1 MNKGF
6 TLIETALLMLVTA
19 ILLSA
24 GLTISN
30 FSKSFLRFQEEK
42 FLLADNLKKAQ
53 DLSFRSLEI
62 NFNGATSTI
71 CGVGLLIYQAGYK
84 VIAYATSPPSTQEI
98 IDCYKIASNTPEE
111 FDFTQKKP
119 SIFYTKTNEF
129 TTDKNNQFI
138 ISKELKD
145 FNISFKLD
153 NKAFSFVTTSII
165 FTHPYGELIIYQ
177 NGNQI
182 VTQST
187 PFKNFYILLN
197 KGNEY
202 ATITI
207 TNTGQIISQ

>member
-1 MNKGF
+1 MSKKGF
-6 TLIETALLMLVTA
+6 TLIETALLMLVTT

-30 FSKSFLRFQEEK
+30 FSKSFLKFQEEK

-71 CGVGLLIYQAGYK
+71 CGVGLLIYPSTYEM
-84 VIAYATSPPSTQEI
+84 IAYATSSQEL
-98 IDCYKIASNTPEE
+98 IDCYKIASDTPQE
-111 FDFTQKKP
+111 FDFSLSQKEP

-138 ISKELKD
+138 IRKELKD

-153 NKAFSFVTTSII
+153 DKTFSFTTTSII

-182 VTQST
+182 VTQTT